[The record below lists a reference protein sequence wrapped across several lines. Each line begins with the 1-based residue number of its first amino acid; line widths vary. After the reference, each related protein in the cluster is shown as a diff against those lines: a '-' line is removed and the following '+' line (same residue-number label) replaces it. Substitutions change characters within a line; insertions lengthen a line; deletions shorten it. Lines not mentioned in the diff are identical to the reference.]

1 MPSEVKD
8 APGRAYS
15 LSWVTQG
22 FSRASDETR
31 EKIAPFFFARERNRA
46 WRSSVVRHGKVQD
59 KVEAA
64 QPPRSC
70 VACRSVQDGL
80 EDIRVCAC
88 VGERENKLPVV
99 RIEIEKC
106 LIVFNVAVTES
117 VRNRSALY
125 ITLGSNLHVKG
136 LRFGEIGKSIP
147 LTRHFT
153 PAAPVQLTTS
163 RRNGTIRRF
172 GISTTRKRLAP
183 SIRSRNQPK
192 GKRI

>member
-1 MPSEVKD
+1 M
-8 APGRAYS
+8 
-15 LSWVTQG
+15 
-22 FSRASDETR
+22 
-31 EKIAPFFFARERNRA
+31 
-46 WRSSVVRHGKVQD
+46 VRHGKVQD
-59 KVEAA
+59 KVKAV

-80 EDIRVCAC
+80 EQISVCAC

-117 VRNRSALY
+117 VRNRSALH

-136 LRFGEIGKSIP
+136 IRFDEIGKSIT

-153 PAAPVQLTTS
+153 SADPVQLPHS
-163 RRNGTIRRF
+163 RRNVRIRWF

-183 SIRSRNQPK
+183 SIRLRNQPK
-192 GKRI
+192 GKRNKTR